1 MYPEQ
6 PCGQN
11 KTTGLTKAS
20 AGCVQDA
27 QNKVLHSQD
36 PLSFNKHMACSNATG
51 IHQVA
56 NQCHTVHAQKL
67 QVGPGA
73 GQVCRRCTQSV
84 VDVWSVRQW
93 CKSSQEFEGLCCLLK
108 ASILRIHTQMTWWQI
123 MVSLSFHIDKKY
135 QELITFGNQSSCFNI
150 SVNIFS
156 PATTFGTTKVIEFS
170 ALRLGGSPAWIGP
183 YSWKPRGKR
192 RRCQL
197 SKTPMESNLPSTTW
211 AGYRTVEQ
219 IHSKQIM
226 AVAEL
231 QFIMYDI
238 WPIWLKFTPQTLK
251 ERIALWTYSFSP
263 NRSWIDSPFLNFCP
277 HRNGSSKLAWST
289 ELWMNFTFNKCAN
302 QLPLKA
308 VAVVMGL
315 FQV

>member
-20 AGCVQDA
+20 AACVQDA

-108 ASILRIHTQMTWWQI
+108 ASILRIHTQMTWCQI

-135 QELITFGNQSSCFNI
+135 QELITFGNQFSCFNI
-150 SVNIFS
+150 SVNIFHLPLPLEQLKS
-156 PATTFGTTKVIEFS
+156 LSFQHSDLGALLPES
-170 ALRLGGSPAWIGP
+170 ALTAESHEVNCEDAN
-183 YSWKPRGKR
+183 
-192 RRCQL
+192 CQKL
-197 SKTPMESNLPSTTW
+197 QWNQT
-211 AGYRTVEQ
+211 YRQ
-219 IHSKQIM
+219 PPGQGIKQ
-226 AVAEL
+226 L
-231 QFIMYDI
+231 N
-238 WPIWLKFTPQTLK
+238 KFT
-251 ERIALWTYSFSP
+251 P
-263 NRSWIDSPFLNFCP
+263 NRSW
-277 HRNGSSKLAWST
+277 
-289 ELWMNFTFNKCAN
+289 
-302 QLPLKA
+302 Q
-308 VAVVMGL
+308 
-315 FQV
+315 